1 MRALARTLARVLLGG
16 AAVIALLFGGTAIG
30 LARLAPSHD
39 RPWILEQSRM
49 PVVHFDGD
57 RIVVDD
63 MRDFDWSGAGDAEQR
78 WESRDYDLARLETV
92 WYILTPFAR
101 DWRGPAHAFLSFGFD
116 DGGFLAISV
125 EARREVGETYS
136 ILKGLLKRFELMY
149 VIGDERDLIGLR
161 VLRSDDDV
169 HVYPVR
175 ATPDA
180 ARALLVEMLEEANR
194 LAAEPAFY
202 GSFRNNCTTRILQ
215 HVNRIAPERIPY
227 GWRVLLPGYSDALA
241 HERALLDTELPLD
254 AARERFRVNEQAVA
268 HIDDAGFSLRIR
280 EPVAREADGTL
291 P

>member
-1 MRALARTLARVLLGG
+1 MLA
-16 AAVIALLFGGTAIG
+16 AAGG
-30 LARLAPSHD
+30 LAVLVGVTFIVLAGMAPSND
-39 RPWILEQSRM
+39 RPWITEQSRL
-49 PVVHFDGD
+49 PVTRFDGD
-57 RIVVDD
+57 HVLVDD
-63 MRDFDWSGAGDAEQR
+63 VRNFDWSGSGQPGPH
-78 WESRDYDLARLETV
+78 WEARRYDLARIETL

-116 DGGFLAISV
+116 DGRFLAVSV

-180 ARALLVEMLEEANR
+180 ARALLVEILQEANR
-194 LAAEPAFY
+194 LAADPVFY
-202 GSFRNNCTTRILQ
+202 GSFRNNCTTRILD

-241 HERALLDTELPLD
+241 HERDLLATELPLA
-254 AARERFRVNEQAVA
+254 AARERFRVNERAVA
-268 HIDDAGFSLRIR
+268 HIDDADFSLRIR
-280 EPVAREADGTL
+280 ALPAALGPVSH
-291 P
+291 